1 MTKYCSRANLCIII
15 SEEAHNETEENCF
28 SAVPAA
34 PFMPVTAMT
43 APEVSSQTEPA
54 TEAPDERSIEE
65 LSEIIESVKGRPVD
79 EEIRKSL
86 DTVAFFGSN
95 SQKELY

>member
-1 MTKYCSRANLCIII
+1 MKLRKTAFLLSLCTGF
-15 SEEAHNETEENCF
+15 SVCA
-28 SAVPAA
+28 SAVPAV

-65 LSEIIESVKGRPVD
+65 LSEIMESVKGRPVD
-79 EEIRKSL
+79 EAIRKFL